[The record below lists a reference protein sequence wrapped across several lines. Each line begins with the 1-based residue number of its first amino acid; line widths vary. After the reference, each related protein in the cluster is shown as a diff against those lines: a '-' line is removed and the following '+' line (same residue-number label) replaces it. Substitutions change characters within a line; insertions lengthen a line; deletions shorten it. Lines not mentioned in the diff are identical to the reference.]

1 MTNAFASCS
10 MHGTPLLSAKGNHDQ
25 EYNSGASDYDDHYK
39 PTNNQQPAPPPFN
52 GAQQHYPPPQQA
64 PPQAPP
70 GLPPQQQALLPPPP
84 APPQQSGFQAPDK
97 AMSDSQRNDSK
108 SIGEMGNPVI
118 LHH

>member
-1 MTNAFASCS
+1 

-39 PTNNQQPAPPPFN
+39 PPNNQQPAPPPFN
-52 GAQQHYPPPQQA
+52 GAQQHYPPPPA
-64 PPQAPP
+64 A
-70 GLPPQQQALLPPPP
+70 PQQP
-84 APPQQSGFQAPDK
+84 QSGFQAPDK